1 MNVLRSAKP
10 PIFAALLFFAL
21 SASAYAQ
28 NWFPTPSG
36 ATVPGQIGMCLNSS
50 GNAVPTFN
58 LSGSYECAGGGTPQK
73 SGVYASAGSG
83 QYGLTVA
90 SATTLTVPTGAT
102 IAEICVETQGVRYK
116 DDGGTPTSS
125 SGIPV
130 PSGTCFQYAGPL
142 SAIEF
147 IQQSSSATLDV
158 SYYK

>member
-1 MNVLRSAKP
+1 MRTKIAGAVLGVFL
-10 PIFAALLFFAL
+10 IAALASPSTANNGDSITAFSK
-21 SASAYAQ
+21 SAIYS
-28 NWFPTPSG
+28 
-36 ATVPGQIGMCLNSS
+36 
-50 GNAVPTFN
+50 
-58 LSGSYECAGGGTPQK
+58 
-73 SGVYASAGSG
+73 SAGSG